1 MSKGRIIII
10 CGLPGSGKSTLAK
23 KLSGEL
29 GAISFIPDEWM
40 IRLFGDSDLAIN
52 REKIERIQFELSI
65 KLANQ
70 GITCILENGFWGVE
84 ERLKLINEVE
94 SNSVKVEAFFM
105 LVNEDELKRRIHER
119 NNNKSE
125 YDYHMDDKMIK
136 DCLGE
141 FEEPSD
147 EELSKY
153 CSYKIIRN

>member
-23 KLSGEL
+23 KLSSEP

-40 IRLFGDSDLAIN
+40 IRLFSGSNLAIN
-52 REKIERIQFELSI
+52 RERVERIQFELSM

-70 GITCILENGFWGVE
+70 GMICILENGFWGVE
-84 ERLKLINEVE
+84 ERLKLINEAE
-94 SNSVKVEAFFM
+94 DNSVKVEAFFM

-136 DCLGE
+136 DCLGK

-147 EELSKY
+147 GELSKY
-153 CSYKIIRN
+153 CNYKIIRH

>member
-29 GAISFIPDEWM
+29 GAISFVPDEWM
-40 IRLFGDSDLAIN
+40 MRLFNGSNLAIN
-52 REKIERIQFELSI
+52 REMIERIQFELSI
-65 KLANQ
+65 KLAKQ
-70 GITCILENGFWGVE
+70 GLKCILENGFWGHE
-84 ERLKLINEVE
+84 ERFKLINEAE
-94 SNSVKVEAFFM
+94 NNSVKVEAFFM
-105 LVNEDELKRRIHER
+105 LVNEDELKRRIRER
-119 NNNKSE
+119 NNNKAE

-136 DCLGE
+136 DCLGK

-153 CSYKIIRN
+153 CSYKIIRH